1 MFDPNEHPR
10 QYEKYL
16 SFHLESKVDFIQAE
30 KLTKSTR
37 EAPWRLEVKVN
48 GVPQS
53 FVLQLDIRNIEHEY
67 KVLKVMESIP
77 IPTPRVYGLDLN
89 GKALGVACFF
99 SDFIEGESLLGPMLA
114 GETWAEDLYIDA
126 VCQLLAVTEDQL
138 DSIAHGLK
146 RETAEDVLEEA
157 YAYMKGKSQPLA
169 DAAYKELNAKM
180 PKLPSVRFSNG
191 DLWLDNFIV
200 QDGKLSGII
209 DFTGAMF
216 SDPIYEFLLS
226 FFVAPE
232 LQGRGIEE
240 RYCRK
245 LGYDPTILNWYRG
258 LEYFDTW
265 RWVLLTGEGFVH
277 HTAESLEGDLKK
289 WLDDGSLK
297 HHQL

>member
-1 MFDPNEHPR
+1 MFDPNEHR
-10 QYEKYL
+10 TQCEKYL
-16 SFHLESKVDFIQAE
+16 SRYLESRVDFIQAE
-30 KLTKSTR
+30 KLKKSTR

-48 GVPQS
+48 GVPQAY
-53 FVLQLDIRNIEHEY
+53 VLQLDLRNIEHEY
-67 KVLKVMESIP
+67 QVLKVMETIP
-77 IPTPRVYGLDLN
+77 IPTPRVYGLDLK

-99 SDFIEGESLLGPMLA
+99 SDFIEGESLSGPMFA
-114 GETWAEDLYIDA
+114 GETWAEEMYINT
-126 VCQLLAVTEDQL
+126 VFQLQSVTEDQL
-138 DSIAHGLK
+138 GSIALALK

-157 YAYMKGKSQPLA
+157 YAYLKSESLPLA
-169 DAAYKELNAKM
+169 EAAYKELNAKM
-180 PKLPSVRFSNG
+180 PKLPPVRFSNG

-245 LGYDPTILNWYRG
+245 LGYDPTILHWYRG

-277 HTAESLEGDLKK
+277 HTADSLEEDLKK
-289 WLDDGSLK
+289 WLDDGSL
-297 HHQL
+297 